1 MILVDVTGNQS
12 LHLTGSAIMMSVQSS
27 CKKRMASRYLFQNTT
42 FPLSLSLRRVL
53 QRTFDRTFIEH
64 FTGFKGTTY
73 IDVNNLGRFD
83 LISLTENPMSQNHD
97 FIKLTRVI
105 VNLAVNRVVFVKLE
119 LL

>member
-1 MILVDVTGNQS
+1 
-12 LHLTGSAIMMSVQSS
+12 MMSVQSS
-27 CKKRMASRYLFQNTT
+27 CKKRMASRLASRYLFQNTT

-97 FIKLTRVI
+97 FIKLARVI
-105 VNLAVNRVVFVKLE
+105 VNLAVVE
-119 LL
+119 